1 MIFMDVMGKGVIDKN
16 DDTAI
21 TMMTKITDGR
31 LPEKTGEI
39 VAERWVL
46 LNLGIEPVINQEVN
60 VINEETGKEKKFKL
74 VGILSDSYGNKKYV
88 C

>member
-1 MIFMDVMGKGVIDKN
+1 MTKN

-74 VGILSDSYGNKKYV
+74 VEFYRIHMETKNMV

>member
-1 MIFMDVMGKGVIDKN
+1 MTKN

-60 VINEETGKEKKFKL
+60 VINEETGKEKKL
-74 VGILSDSYGNKKYV
+74 VWADNFACPLWEYHAYRRF
-88 C
+88 

>member
-1 MIFMDVMGKGVIDKN
+1 MSEWQINLLRNDPQIKWIALQQGMHDLYGRNGQRVLLTKN

-39 VAERWVL
+39 VAERW
-46 LNLGIEPVINQEVN
+46 
-60 VINEETGKEKKFKL
+60 
-74 VGILSDSYGNKKYV
+74 Y